1 MKITALKAQV
11 KLADRVSVFVD
22 GAYAFSLTLDQL
34 LDQRI
39 KKDDELTDADLARFK
54 QLSADG
60 KARARALEW
69 CMNRPRSTR
78 EFLLYARRKQLD
90 QTLADSLAQ
99 EFTAKKYLD
108 DERYA
113 VWLVELRARA
123 LKSDRAVRAEL
134 RANGIPETIMQQA
147 MSSTN
152 SDKERLLAIAKKVA
166 TKPRYADCERLKRY
180 LVGKGF
186 NYSLVAEVV
195 AELGLE

>member
-134 RANGIPETIMQQA
+134 RANGIPEIIMQQV

-166 TKPRYADCERLKRY
+166 TKPRYADRERLKRY

-186 NYSLVAEVV
+186 SYSLVAEVV